1 MIFFVLLFSI
11 KGVKFFNYFDRKRII
26 KLHTD
31 ILKSALSHLYSSGDH
46 VFAQRFIIMIVEY
59 RDYGSNII
67 SGHYFSQLLHVV
79 FSFRKKEILV
89 IIL

>member
-1 MIFFVLLFSI
+1 MILFVLLFFI
-11 KGVKFFNYFDRKRII
+11 KRVKSFNKFDRKRIK
-26 KLHTD
+26 KLHFD
-31 ILKSALSHLYSSGDH
+31 ILNFALSHLYSSGDL
-46 VFAQRFIIMIVEY
+46 VLAQRFIIMIVEY
-59 RDYGSNII
+59 RVWESIFI